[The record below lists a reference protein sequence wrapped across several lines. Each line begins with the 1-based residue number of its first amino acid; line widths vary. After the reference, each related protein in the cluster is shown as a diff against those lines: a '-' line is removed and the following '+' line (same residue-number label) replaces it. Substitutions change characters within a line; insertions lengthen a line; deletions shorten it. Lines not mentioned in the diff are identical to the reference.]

1 MMKGM
6 IIMSTE
12 DLEFYTMRV
21 GEPLTAEEKAEIA
34 ALKGRPIVFDE
45 DCPPTTEEQSAETLY
60 LMRKYNTRRITKE
73 IYMKEFPERFK
84 KKIVGW

>member
-1 MMKGM
+1 M
-6 IIMSTE
+6 E
-12 DLEFYTMRV
+12 DLEFYTRRV

-45 DCPPTTEEQSAETLY
+45 DCPPMTEEQLNELDY

-73 IYMKEFPERFK
+73 IKMKEFPERFK
-84 KKIVGW
+84 KKNVG